1 MSVPKKS
8 ISSREITTKT
18 SSINKITNS
27 WKPKPKNKTIF
38 NEIKK
43 PARITYRRRSS
54 VKITETITTTF
65 NQPTTSQ
72 SNEKILNKLEP
83 VKVTT
88 SSSLE
93 TPEKQPIETPNS
105 KPNSSNSSSSKKVDY
120 SYDTPEKQP
129 LKSLIKT
136 PNSSS
141 STENRGKIDGTEI
154 QIDDLDEFNLS
165 ILSSGNEIV
174 LNDSLID
181 ELAEFVD
188 IKNSDEDLKGESNF

>member
-1 MSVPKKS
+1 M
-8 ISSREITTKT
+8 
-18 SSINKITNS
+18 
-27 WKPKPKNKTIF
+27 
-38 NEIKK
+38 
-43 PARITYRRRSS
+43 
-54 VKITETITTTF
+54 
-65 NQPTTSQ
+65 
-72 SNEKILNKLEP
+72 
-83 VKVTT
+83 TT

-105 KPNSSNSSSSKKVDY
+105 KPNSSNSSSSKKIDY

-188 IKNSDEDLKGESNF
+188 IKNSDEDLKGESNFYFFLFLI